1 MRWATAALIFAFAAM
16 ACSQPQPLI
25 TRERA
30 IELATAQAPTD
41 ATFEGAA
48 LVQLRQFGDAPWLS
62 GRSLDDQ
69 AWAVLFRWRLAG
81 PCPSAAP
88 GTTSVP
94 CPHDVPATIT
104 LVLDART
111 GDVLSNSGP
120 IP

>member
-1 MRWATAALIFAFAAM
+1 MRWAVFTGVFLAAL
-16 ACSQPQPLI
+16 ACSPALI

-69 AWAVLFRWRLAG
+69 AWAVLFRWRMSG
-81 PCPSAAP
+81 SCPLPAP

-94 CPHDVPATIT
+94 CPDVPATIT
-104 LVLDART
+104 IVLDART
-111 GDVLSNSGP
+111 GDGLNNSGP